1 MRQFTRQ
8 SARPAS
14 PEMYRAAARRLRRF
28 ATQLEERAA
37 PTTPQEKRQLTRTV
51 HALAYSTRALRQ
63 RHDQVEPN
71 QPEEPTI

>member
-28 ATQLEERAA
+28 AEQLEARAA
-37 PTTPQEKRQLTRTV
+37 PSTPQEKRQLTRTV
-51 HALAYSTRALRQ
+51 HSLAYSVRALRQ
-63 RHDQVEPN
+63 RHDRIEPTQV
-71 QPEEPTI
+71 EEPTI